1 MTRTDTTPYAALLL
15 RLSLGI
21 LFIAHGLLKVFVF
34 TLPGTVAFFESVG
47 LPGALA
53 YVVVAAE
60 LGGGVLLILG
70 VQTSL
75 VALALVPVL
84 IGATVVHLPNGWVF
98 SNPNGGY
105 EYPALWTVLL
115 LVQSLLGAGAYAV
128 MGSPQDAKTTP

>member
-1 MTRTDTTPYAALLL
+1 MTRTDTSPYAALLL

-47 LPGALA
+47 LPGVLA

-60 LGGGVLLILG
+60 LGGGALLILG

-105 EYPALWTVLL
+105 EYPLLWTVLL

-128 MGSPQDAKTTP
+128 MGSPQNAKTTP

>member
-60 LGGGVLLILG
+60 VGGGVLLILG